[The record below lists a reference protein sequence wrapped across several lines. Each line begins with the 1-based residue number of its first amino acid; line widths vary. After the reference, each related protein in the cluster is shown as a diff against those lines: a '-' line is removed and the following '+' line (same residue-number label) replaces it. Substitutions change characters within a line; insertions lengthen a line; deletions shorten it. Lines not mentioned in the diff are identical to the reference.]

1 MKKITK
7 KIEQSMVVIAL
18 SLTQITTPILVIAET
33 SEADQPAETT
43 SKIDKEKDPILASS
57 EKEASS
63 FTSSASSQEEV
74 DTSSSEEN
82 EVDQSEETSGI
93 KDSSVAET
101 ETNKSSTDPKIVKK
115 KKMLLV
121 PIDK

>member
-57 EKEASS
+57 EKEAPHSL
-63 FTSSASSQEEV
+63 QV
-74 DTSSSEEN
+74 L
-82 EVDQSEETSGI
+82 V
-93 KDSSVAET
+93 
-101 ETNKSSTDPKIVKK
+101 VKK
-115 KKMLLV
+115 KLILLPV
-121 PIDK
+121 KRTKWIKVRKHQV

>member
-43 SKIDKEKDPILASS
+43 SKIDKEKDPIWLHLKKKLPHSL
-57 EKEASS
+57 
-63 FTSSASSQEEV
+63 QV
-74 DTSSSEEN
+74 L
-82 EVDQSEETSGI
+82 V
-93 KDSSVAET
+93 
-101 ETNKSSTDPKIVKK
+101 VKK
-115 KKMLLV
+115 KLILLPV
-121 PIDK
+121 KRTKWIKVRKHQV